1 MREYPSSQLEEKQEL
16 SNQYYLRGRSAMEQF
31 GDEISELEIESVSS
45 LFQKSLQIRLAIMHP
60 YHPSIA
66 HLYDAFAELY
76 ASASNYSKSAEY
88 LENALKILKRVYG
101 EESVE
106 VGNEV
111 AKLAQLYFNDQ
122 QILEAMNCVERAKLI
137 LTKHFSKDNE
147 VLTELEEM
155 RKVLLQAF
163 EQTVG
168 PYWST

>member
-1 MREYPSSQLEEKQEL
+1 
-16 SNQYYLRGRSAMEQF
+16 
-31 GDEISELEIESVSS
+31 
-45 LFQKSLQIRLAIMHP
+45 MHP
-60 YHPSIA
+60 YHQSIA
-66 HLYDAFAELY
+66 HVYDAFAELY
-76 ASASNYSKSAEY
+76 ASAGDYKESAKY
-88 LENALKILKRVYG
+88 LEQALKILKRVYG

-137 LTKHFSKDNE
+137 LQKHCGKDD
-147 VLTELEEM
+147 VMLFELEEM